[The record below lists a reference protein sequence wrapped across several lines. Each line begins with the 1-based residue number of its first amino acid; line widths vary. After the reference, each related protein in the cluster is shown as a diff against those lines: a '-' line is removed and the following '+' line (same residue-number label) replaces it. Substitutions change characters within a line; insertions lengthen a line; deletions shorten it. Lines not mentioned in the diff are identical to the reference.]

1 MRSLRG
7 GMLAAFIS
15 LVTFSIVGM
24 AAFNYT
30 VLSASVRRT
39 AVDNV
44 GQVVGQL
51 KGVVE
56 NYISSM
62 EDIARLVTWNPDVQA
77 YLTAE
82 GDERRAQ
89 ADGVQDLLASIG
101 RSRRDIDSVFLATAD
116 SIVSDRKADEFRPAA
131 YAALGRLSSAETG
144 PRDLSS
150 VAGELS
156 SSHVRN
162 FIKGEYPW
170 VVTLSA
176 PLELA
181 ASGERKGTLLVDL
194 NYRIIEELCGRIRLG
209 DRGYVFIVNRAG
221 QIVYHPR
228 LRLVYSKL
236 KSELIDELVSLAD
249 GQLAARVNGEGLLYV
264 ATTSHYTGWTI
275 VGVSYDRELYAPIS
289 RLESWYALFGILCLL
304 VSALV
309 SYAVAEK
316 ITRPIQILRERM
328 QEVERGNFAVRI
340 EVDCDNEVAE
350 LAADC
355 DIAVRKVNELMDQ
368 IRVEHE
374 TAKRE
379 ELRALQAQINPHF
392 LYNTLDS
399 VVWLVESGENE
410 AAVDMVTT
418 LAKFFRLSL
427 ARGMDVIPVRDEAEH
442 LNCYLSIQKT
452 RYKSKMDFRVEMES
466 DILDFLIPKLTLQPI
481 AENAIYHGL
490 KAKKGPGL
498 LQVRGRRD
506 GDDLVFTVSDDGVG
520 MDSAS
525 LLAMAARE
533 LSSHGGV
540 GIKNVA
546 DRLRLYFG
554 PDYGL
559 TYESEK
565 RVGTT
570 VTVRIPA
577 RKET

>member
-1 MRSLRG
+1 
-7 GMLAAFIS
+7 MLAAFIS
-15 LVTFSIVGM
+15 LVSFSVVGM

-56 NYISSM
+56 NYISYM
-62 EDIARLVTWNPDVQA
+62 EDIARLVAWNPDVQA
-77 YLTAE
+77 YLASSPPDASRRTQEE
-82 GDERRAQ
+82 GVR
-89 ADGVQDLLASIG
+89 DLLLSIG
-101 RSRRDIDSVFLATAD
+101 RSRRDIDSIFLVTPD
-116 SIVSDRKADEFRPAA
+116 SIISDRVSDLFRPAA
-131 YAALGRLSSAETG
+131 LAAPSQLSLDVAK
-144 PRDLSS
+144 PRDVES
-150 VAGELS
+150 VAEELS

-170 VVTLSA
+170 VVTLTS
-176 PLELA
+176 PLEL
-181 ASGERKGTLLVDL
+181 SSTGKTKGTLLVDL

-209 DRGYVFIVNRAG
+209 KRGYVFIVNRAG
-221 QIVYHPR
+221 EIVYHPR

-236 KSELIDELVSLAD
+236 KTELIDQLVAMGE
-249 GQLAARVNGEGLLYV
+249 GQLAAKVDGEGILYV

-275 VGVSYDRELYAPIS
+275 VGVSYDNELYAPIS
-289 RLESWYALFGILCLL
+289 RLEYWYALFGLLCLL

-316 ITRPIQILRERM
+316 ITRPIQVLRQRM
-328 QEVERGNFAVRI
+328 QEVERGNFEVRI

-368 IRVEHE
+368 IRVEHDV
-374 TAKRE
+374 AKRE

-442 LNCYLSIQKT
+442 LNCYLAIQKM
-452 RYKSKMDFRVEMES
+452 RYKSKMDFRVEMEG

-490 KAKKGPGL
+490 KAKKGCGL
-498 LQVRGRRD
+498 LQVRGFRD
-506 GDDLVFTVSDDGVG
+506 GEDLVFTVSDDGVG
-520 MDSAS
+520 MDAEG
-525 LLAMAARE
+525 LLRLATKE
-533 LSSHGGV
+533 GSSHGGV

-554 PDYGL
+554 PSYGL
-559 TYESEK
+559 SYESEVE
-565 RVGTT
+565 RGTT

-577 RKET
+577 RKEG